1 MSRKT
6 TMLEAI
12 EMVCNRL
19 SERSATL
26 FLGAGINANVRN
38 DNGEKIPLGQ
48 GLSNWL
54 ARDLLNEPNLLAA
67 LDEIAEMA
75 RFRLGDRAVNEYLYD
90 KFSRFNPGT
99 AHLVLVQLPCHT
111 IYTTH
116 YDLLVQPA

>member
-38 DNGEKIPLGQ
+38 DNGEKFPLGQ

-54 ARDLLNEPNLLAA
+54 ARD
-67 LDEIAEMA
+67 
-75 RFRLGDRAVNEYLYD
+75 
-90 KFSRFNPGT
+90 
-99 AHLVLVQLPCHT
+99 
-111 IYTTH
+111 
-116 YDLLVQPA
+116 